1 MKIDMATKKE
11 QPTPDQIR
19 RVINILIADIQ
30 MLQAVMSPMEKTAEE
45 LSVDIITSTSKAIR
59 KLIKHLE

>member
-1 MKIDMATKKE
+1 MRIDMTTKKE
-11 QPTPDQIR
+11 QPTPDKIR
-19 RVINILIADIQ
+19 RAINILIADIQ

>member
-1 MKIDMATKKE
+1 MTTKKE
-11 QPTPDQIR
+11 QPTPDKIR
-19 RVINILIADIQ
+19 RAINILIADIQ